1 MKTMKKVMAILLSM
15 AMVFVMTACGGN
27 GSQTGNGGAGSDDAS
42 KKEALQVSEPVTI
55 EFWHTLTA
63 DGAAALEAMTKE
75 FNETNEYGIT
85 VNAVNQGAYDSVLSK
100 TIASHGTATA
110 PTISLVGA
118 GGIEQLAES
127 GVLADM
133 SAYVKRD
140 NYDLSNISETL
151 RYYMEYYEG
160 QVIEF
165 PYLVSTAI
173 LVYNKDMMP
182 TPPTTLEEW
191 VSMAEAITKA
201 NPDVYGMA
209 MAVDSGFYQRPILTS
224 LGAPGL
230 TAEDGVSP
238 ALLDDG
244 SLEKLLTDWKGW
256 IDSGYCM
263 RPSVTDFET
272 KTLNQF
278 ADGKLASY
286 VVSTATIHN
295 LRKVAN
301 NNNINYGVAKMVGYG
316 GYSAGIGGGGLVVLD
331 SATQQE
337 QAAAWEYI
345 KFLYEDDN
353 IVTLHKATSYLPF
366 TYSSQKSEE
375 LATYWVENPE
385 FAEVIDQLD
394 WATYNVWSGYLAEW
408 RTQIKNCT
416 TSVVVDGSM
425 TVDAVIKYLRQ
436 QATVIF
442 P

>member
-1 MKTMKKVMAILLSM
+1 MKTMKKILAILLSL
-15 AMVFVMTACGGN
+15 AMVFALTACGGDDTKTGGGK
-27 GSQTGNGGAGSDDAS
+27 GSGDGD

-85 VNAVNQGAYDSVLSK
+85 VNATNQGAYDSVLSK

-127 GVLADM
+127 GVVADM
-133 SAYVKRD
+133 AAYVERD
-140 NYDLSNISETL
+140 NYDLSNIPESL

-165 PYLVSTAI
+165 PYLVSSAV
-173 LVYNKDMMP
+173 LVYNKDLIP
-182 TPPTTLEEW
+182 TAPTTLEEW
-191 VSMAEAITKA
+191 VASAEAVTKA
-201 NPDVYGMA
+201 NPGVYGMTL
-209 MAVDSGFYQRPILTS
+209 AVDSGFYQRPILTS

-230 TAEDGVSP
+230 TSEDGLSP
-238 ALLDDG
+238 AGLDDG
-244 SLEKLLTDWKGW
+244 ALEKLLTDWKGW
-256 IDSGYCM
+256 IDDGFCL

-272 KTLNQF
+272 KSLNQF

-286 VVSTATIHN
+286 VVSSATLHN
-295 LRKVAN
+295 LRTIAKDK
-301 NNNINYGVAKMVGYG
+301 NINYGITKAVGYG

-375 LATYWVENPE
+375 LAAYWEENPE
-385 FAEVIDQLD
+385 FAVVVEQLE
-394 WATYNVWSGYLAEW
+394 WATYNIWSGYLAEW
-408 RTQIKNCT
+408 RTQVKNCT

-425 TVDAVIKYLRQ
+425 TVDAVIKFLQQ